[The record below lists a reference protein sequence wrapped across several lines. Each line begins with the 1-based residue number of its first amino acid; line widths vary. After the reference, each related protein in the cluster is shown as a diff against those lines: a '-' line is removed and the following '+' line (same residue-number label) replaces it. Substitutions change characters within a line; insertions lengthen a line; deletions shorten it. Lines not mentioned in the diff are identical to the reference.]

1 MKLILFFTLF
11 LMISCNEEKVDR
23 NPFLQEIS
31 FDERINLS
39 LPTFDNLRYQ
49 GGSVYWQNGGIKGL
63 NLFNLSGTIMAWE
76 ASCPNHVPNQCSRTL
91 INGISSKCQCDN
103 LEYSLAT
110 GQPLTDE
117 AKYGL
122 LLYRVQQSGNNVRIY
137 N

>member
-1 MKLILFFTLF
+1 MKLILFLTLF

-49 GGSVYWQNGGIKGL
+49 GGSIYWQNGGIKGL

-76 ASCPNHVPNQCSRTL
+76 AVLQQGNHLQKKQNMVCYYIVYNKMETM
-91 INGISSKCQCDN
+91 
-103 LEYSLAT
+103 LEFT
-110 GQPLTDE
+110 T
-117 AKYGL
+117 KT
-122 LLYRVQQSGNNVRIY
+122 
-137 N
+137 